1 MHVKRNYSNEKLCP
15 SFRME
20 DGTEIR
26 NSCWRL
32 QEQTVNGEATGAHAG
47 RHAAFTATCYFCW
60 FLFIVNWTLKKDHPK
75 INIAFFTSPLL
86 GGSCVLQR
94 RILSEKCLEWVL
106 DFMRWPMVR
115 GWDKA
120 AFRKPSA
127 ESGRGWSPAWAVWL
141 MHTQSSKC
149 TGWRRQ
155 GSWSDCREATGMSL
169 CPSRSLFSQVLSSLP
184 TADSIR
190 SRELEGLGKY
200 RACI

>member
-1 MHVKRNYSNEKLCP
+1 MCP

-86 GGSCVLQR
+86 GGSRVLQR
-94 RILSEKCLEWVL
+94 RILAENVLNGFWTSCAGPWWEAGTRWHLGNAVQSREEARVLLGPCDLCTHSPANAQVGGGRAIGLIAEKQ
-106 DFMRWPMVR
+106 R
-115 GWDKA
+115 GWV
-120 AFRKPSA
+120 SVQV
-127 ESGRGWSPAWAVWL
+127 GVCSPKFCL
-141 MHTQSSKC
+141 
-149 TGWRRQ
+149 
-155 GSWSDCREATGMSL
+155 L
-169 CPSRSLFSQVLSSLP
+169 CLP
-184 TADSIR
+184 QTA
-190 SRELEGLGKY
+190 
-200 RACI
+200 